1 MSVIVKIRSAEPYG
15 KGAVSLIGGTTYI
28 VDESG
33 VIPDS
38 QIEDQSNLLDDNFTH
53 NIQIIGGSSED
64 IIDEILPDQTGHAGQ
79 VLATDGNLTFW
90 ETVEGVSGTVSSVF
104 GRMGLVVAVSGDY
117 DVTKIT
123 GAAPLASPTFT
134 GTVISPAL
142 RITTSPTSG
151 YVLTS
156 DASGNATWQASAGAV
171 TSIFTRTGAVVAAS
185 GDYSVDQI
193 TGAAPLASPA
203 FTGIPTAPT
212 ALNPTNSTQI
222 ATTAFVQSIISNLIN
237 AAPSSL
243 NTLGEIATSLGNDAA
258 FSTTVTNALA
268 LKAPLA
274 SPTFTGTPAAPTATV
289 GTNTTQLATTAFVL
303 ANQTVSSVFGRTGVV
318 SAASGDYSVGQITGA
333 APLAS
338 PTFTGTVIT
347 PTLRLTTSPTS
358 GYVLTSDTSG
368 NATWQATSG
377 GTSISQAGG
386 TVSVGSDGSV
396 SIAPVATKHTT
407 LTVGNLLF
415 STDNTL
421 DIGAAGATRPR
432 NLYVGNQAIL
442 ADGSSSTPSIGFS
455 SQTGM
460 GFYRAASGEV
470 MWVSGGSPMLD
481 LTATNVTLPA
491 GSMLKWGSAGVASGD
506 LCLSRDAANTLAQ
519 RRSANGQIFRIYN
532 TYTDSSNGEWLS
544 IGWSSNTCYIQTTK
558 NGATSLRG
566 LSLIAGGG
574 SINIDS
580 GGAIS
585 ITPNTGQNTTLT
597 VGNLLFSTDNTL
609 DVGASGA
616 TRPRTGYF
624 GTSVVSPLF
633 TLSGRQTYT
642 PTNGTTDRS
651 FDANATTLDEIAD
664 VLATLIN
671 DLKNAG
677 LLG

>member
-1 MSVIVKIRSAEPYG
+1 MSVIVKIRSGEPYS

-38 QIEDQSNLLDDNFTH
+38 QIEDQSNLLDNNFTH

-79 VLATDGNLTFW
+79 VLSTDGELTSW
-90 ETVEGVSGTVSSVF
+90 QTVEGVSGTVSSVY
-104 GRMGLVVAVSGDY
+104 GRTGAVVAVSGDY
-117 DVTKIT
+117 DVAK
-123 GAAPLASPTFT
+123 
-134 GTVISPAL
+134 
-142 RITTSPTSG
+142 
-151 YVLTS
+151 
-156 DASGNATWQASAGAV
+156 
-171 TSIFTRTGAVVAAS
+171 
-185 GDYSVDQI
+185 
-193 TGAAPLASPA
+193 
-203 FTGIPTAPT
+203 
-212 ALNPTNSTQI
+212 
-222 ATTAFVQSIISNLIN
+222 
-237 AAPSSL
+237 
-243 NTLGEIATSLGNDAA
+243 
-258 FSTTVTNALA
+258 
-268 LKAPLA
+268 
-274 SPTFTGTPAAPTATV
+274 
-289 GTNTTQLATTAFVL
+289 
-303 ANQTVSSVFGRTGVV
+303 
-318 SAASGDYSVGQITGA
+318 ITGA

-347 PTLRLTTSPTS
+347 PALRITTSPTS
-358 GYVLTSDTSG
+358 GYVLTSDGSG
-368 NATWQATSG
+368 NATWQVASAT

-396 SIAPVATKHTT
+396 SIAPVSTKHTT
-407 LTVGNLLF
+407 LTIGNLLF

-432 NLYVGNQAIL
+432 NLYVGNQVIL

-574 SINIDS
+574 SVNIDS

-585 ITPNTGQNTTLT
+585 ITPNAGQNTTLTVGNLLFSTDNTLDIGASGATRPRTAYFGTSVITPALRVTTSPTSGYVLTSDASGNATWQAVSASGTSITQAGGTVSVGSDGSISIAPLSTKNVTLT

-633 TLSGRQTYT
+633 TLTGRQTYT

>member
-1 MSVIVKIRSAEPYG
+1 MTVIVKIRSDQPYG
-15 KGAVSLIGGTTYI
+15 KGAVSFIGGTAYI
-28 VDESG
+28 VNENA
-33 VIPDS
+33 VIPDRHM
-38 QIEDQSNLLDDNFTH
+38 EDQNNLLDNNFTN
-53 NIQIIGGSSED
+53 NIQIIGGSSQD
-64 IIDEILPDQTGHAGQ
+64 IIDEILPDQTDHAGK
-79 VLATDGNLTFW
+79 VLATDGSLTSW
-90 ETVEGVSGTVSSVF
+90 QAVEGVSGTVTSVF
-104 GRMGLVVAVSGDY
+104 GRMGAVLAVSGDY
-117 DVTKIT
+117 SVGQIT

-134 GTVISPAL
+134 GTVITPAL
-142 RITTSPTSG
+142 RVTSSPTSG

-156 DASGNATWQASAGAV
+156 DGSGNAIWQAS
-171 TSIFTRTGAVVAAS
+171 S
-185 GDYSVDQI
+185 G
-193 TGAAPLASPA
+193 GAPLDSPT

-274 SPTFTGTPAAPTATV
+274 SPTFTGIPAAPTATV

-318 SAASGDYSVGQITGA
+318 SAVSGDYSVGQITGA

-338 PTFTGTVIT
+338 PTFTGTVIS
-347 PTLRLTTSPTS
+347 PALRVTTSPTS
-358 GYVLTSDTSG
+358 GYVLTSDASG
-368 NATWQATSG
+368 NATWQATTG

-386 TVSVGSDGSV
+386 TVSVGSDGSI

-432 NLYVGNQAIL
+432 NLYMGNQVIL

-519 RRSANGQIFRIYN
+519 KRSGSPQIFRIYN
-532 TYTDSSNGEWLS
+532 TYTASSNGEWLS
-544 IGWSSNTCYIQTTK
+544 IGWSSNTCYIQTAK
-558 NGATSLRG
+558 NGATTLRG
-566 LSLIAGGG
+566 LSLTAGSG
-574 SINIDS
+574 SVNIDS

-585 ITPNTGQNTTLT
+585 ISPNTGQNTTLT

-609 DVGASGA
+609 DIGAAGA

-624 GTSVVSPLF
+624 GTSLITPLIGNGITGIKIGSSGTDKVSFHGATVVAQDTGWS
-633 TLSGRQTYT
+633 TS
-642 PTNGTTDRS
+642 NHS
-651 FDANATTLDEIAD
+651 
-664 VLATLIN
+664 
-671 DLKNAG
+671 DLKTIDENSVT
-677 LLG
+677 LGQLANFTGTLMNKLIAKGIIGA

>member
-1 MSVIVKIRSAEPYG
+1 MSVIVKIRSGQPYG
-15 KGAVSLIGGTTYI
+15 KGAVSLIGGTGYI

-38 QIEDQSNLLDDNFTH
+38 QIEDQSNLLGNNFTH

-104 GRMGLVVAVSGDY
+104 GRTGAILAVSGDY

-134 GTVISPAL
+134 GIVITPAL

-156 DASGNATWQASAGAV
+156 DGSGNATWQASSGAV
-171 TSIFTRTGAVVAAS
+171 TSIFTRTGAVVATP

-237 AAPSSL
+237 SAPSSL
-243 NTLGEIATSLGNDAA
+243 NTLGEIATSLGNDAT

-303 ANQTVSSVFGRTGVV
+303 ANQAANSVTSVFGRTGVV
-318 SAASGDYSVGQITGA
+318 SATSGDYAVGQITGA

-347 PTLRLTTSPTS
+347 PALRITTSPTS
-358 GYVLTSDTSG
+358 GYVLTSDASG

-377 GTSISQAGG
+377 GSGTSITQAGG

-396 SIAPVATKHTT
+396 SIAPVSTKHTT

-432 NLYVGNQAIL
+432 NLYLGNQAIL
-442 ADGSSSTPSIGFS
+442 ADGSSSTPAVGFS

-481 LTATNVTLPA
+481 LTTTNVTLPA
-491 GSMLKWGSAGVASGD
+491 GSMLKWGSAGVASGEM
-506 LCLSRDAANTLAQ
+506 R
-519 RRSANGQIFRIYN
+519 QI
-532 TYTDSSNGEWLS
+532 L
-544 IGWSSNTCYIQTTK
+544 
-558 NGATSLRG
+558 
-566 LSLIAGGG
+566 
-574 SINIDS
+574 
-580 GGAIS
+580 
-585 ITPNTGQNTTLT
+585 
-597 VGNLLFSTDNTL
+597 
-609 DVGASGA
+609 
-616 TRPRTGYF
+616 
-624 GTSVVSPLF
+624 
-633 TLSGRQTYT
+633 
-642 PTNGTTDRS
+642 
-651 FDANATTLDEIAD
+651 
-664 VLATLIN
+664 
-671 DLKNAG
+671 
-677 LLG
+677 